1 MRIYLSEIKFQDCI
15 MGSLMQK
22 YPTVKSETE
31 SKLASTYKALEE
43 RICSGGW
50 PVGAVLPTEYELAA
64 EYHCGR
70 NTVSKAIAQLAHE
83 GFVERKRRAGTRVI
97 RNSSNRNA
105 ASVDLDAFA
114 FIYPSEQH
122 DGIWRTAKG
131 FQEAA
136 NEVGRRVVMLTT
148 GLDYQ
153 KEAEFISRLSEFDV
167 RGAVVYPILPTPQD
181 QVHFSQLLVDLK
193 FPVVLA
199 EINLPGLGCSSV
211 VVDGLRAGYTM
222 ARHLIQR
229 GAKKIG
235 FFSNFAWAP
244 FMRDRYQGYR
254 WALEEAGMS
263 EPARGVYLVSA
274 MHPNFQDPLAEPR
287 ALAEQFLDQSGKLDA
302 VVCADDFL
310 ALGCII
316 AAQKRGWVVP
326 RDMLVSGIGDYS
338 SLVASNAVPL
348 TTYRIPFE
356 ELGRQ
361 TFLVLEKIRCSE
373 MASPEERHIRGEI
386 VIREST

>member
-1 MRIYLSEIKFQDCI
+1 
-15 MGSLMQK
+15 
-22 YPTVKSETE
+22 VKSEAE
-31 SKLASTYKALEE
+31 SKLTSTYNALEA
-43 RICSGGW
+43 RICSGSW
-50 PVGAVLPTEYELAA
+50 PVGAVLPTEYELAS
-64 EYHCGR
+64 EFHCGR
-70 NTVSKAIAQLAHE
+70 NTVSKAIAQLVHE

-97 RNSSNRNA
+97 RSSSNRNVSA
-105 ASVDLDAFA
+105 VDLDAFA

-122 DGIWRTAKG
+122 NGIWRTARG

-136 NEVGRRVVMLTT
+136 NEAGRRVVMLST

-181 QVHFSQLLVDLK
+181 RVHFSQILVDLK

-199 EINLPGLGCSSV
+199 EINLPGLDCSSV
-211 VVDGLRAGYTM
+211 VVDGFRAGYTM
-222 ARHLIQR
+222 TRHVIQR

-254 WALEEAGMS
+254 WALEEAGVS
-263 EPARGVYLVSA
+263 EPVGGVCLVSA
-274 MHPNFQDPLAEPR
+274 MHPNFQDPLAEPS
-287 ALAEQFLDQSGKLDA
+287 ALAEQFLGQSGQLDA

-310 ALGCII
+310 ALGCIT

-338 SLVASNAVPL
+338 SLVASNAVAL

-356 ELGRQ
+356 EMGRE
-361 TFLVLEKIRCSE
+361 TFSELEKIRCSE
-373 MASPEERHIRGEI
+373 APSPAERQIRGEI